1 MGVFEGSVAIAG
13 AISSMI
19 GLWFFIDKKMKN
31 KRIQEKAKKEA
42 ELAIA
47 IQKAQTDEDRKK
59 HAEELSRIRSSN

>member
-42 ELAIA
+42 EN
-47 IQKAQTDEDRKK
+47 KTNK
-59 HAEELSRIRSSN
+59 H